1 MSRLIAVWCP
11 DWPVVAAV
19 QDAGGDPLE
28 PAAVFA
34 ANRVLACSE
43 RARRS
48 GVRRGMR
55 RREAQG
61 RCPEL
66 AVHEHDPAR
75 DARSF
80 EPVAVA
86 VESLAPGVEVV
97 RPGLVA
103 VPARGPV
110 GYFGSEG
117 AAAERIVD
125 EVAGAG
131 VECQVGVADGLFT
144 AALAAR
150 RGAVVAAG
158 CGRAFLAPLRVEE
171 LDQPEGAD
179 RSGLVDLL
187 RRLGIRTV
195 GEFAALPRGDV
206 EARFGADAV
215 VAHRAASG
223 QEQRPA
229 GRRPPAPEVAVS
241 QEFDPPVERVD
252 AAAFAARALAGS
264 LHSRLAEL
272 GLACTRLGVHAR
284 TDSGE
289 ELHRAWRCA
298 EPLTPAGTA
307 DRVRWQLDGW
317 LTGAQRPSSGVR
329 TLSLRPEEV
338 VRAGGLQLDL
348 VRSATGES
356 DDRAGR
362 AFVRVQGMLGPDAVL
377 TGVLGGGRD
386 VWERVRF
393 VRWGDERRPDGDPQR
408 PWPGRV
414 PPPSPTVVPEVAWP
428 AQVLDAAGRP
438 VVVQQRHRLSGEPRR
453 VVAGGGRSRAVVAW
467 SGPWPVE
474 RCWWR
479 DVGEVPDPEPRVA
492 VRMQVVLAG
501 ESQPPA
507 GQSPADQSPAPQA
520 PADQSPE
527 SPSPES
533 RSLAH
538 RSAESDEDGSGEV
551 ALLLVHEGSE
561 WRIRGAYR

>member
-1 MSRLIAVWCP
+1 MNRLIAVWCP

-19 QDAGGDPLE
+19 QDAGGSALE
-28 PAAVFA
+28 PAAVFT

-75 DARSF
+75 DARLF
-80 EPVAVA
+80 EPVAAA

-117 AAAERIVD
+117 TAAERLVD
-125 EVAGAG
+125 AVAGAG
-131 VECQVGVADGLFT
+131 IECQIGVADGLF
-144 AALAAR
+144 AASLAAR
-150 RGAVVAAG
+150 RGAVVDAG
-158 CGRAFLAPLRVEE
+158 RSREFLAPLPVEE

-206 EARFGADAV
+206 ETRFGADAV
-215 VAHRAASG
+215 LAHRAACG

-229 GRRPPAPEVAVS
+229 GRRPPAPDVVVS
-241 QEFDPPVERVD
+241 QQLDPPVDRVD
-252 AAAFAARALAGS
+252 AAAFAARALAES
-264 LHSRLAEL
+264 LHSRLAAR
-272 GLACTRLGVHAR
+272 GLACTRLGVEAR
-284 TDSGE
+284 TDGGE
-289 ELHRAWRCA
+289 QLHRTWRCA

-317 LTGAQRPSSGVR
+317 LTGEQRPTSGVR
-329 TLSLRPEEV
+329 ELSLRPEEM
-338 VRAGGLQLDL
+338 VRAGELQLDL

-356 DDRAGR
+356 DERAGR
-362 AFVRVQGMLGPDAVL
+362 SFVRVQGMLGPDAVL

-386 VWERVRF
+386 VWEQVRF

-414 PPPSPTVVPEVAWP
+414 PPPAPTVVPEVSWP
-428 AQVLDAAGRP
+428 AQVLDAAGSA
-438 VVVQQRHRLSGEPRR
+438 VVVQERHRLSGEPRR

-479 DVGEVPDPEPRVA
+479 DVGEVPEPEPPVA
-492 VRMQVVLAG
+492 VRLQVVLAD
-501 ESQPPA
+501 ESE
-507 GQSPADQSPAPQA
+507 
-520 PADQSPE
+520 SPE
-527 SPSPES
+527 PGPPGNSPSEED
-533 RSLAH
+533 
-538 RSAESDEDGSGEV
+538 SAGEV